1 MKRASWL
8 WSRNTWWNTCVPPE
22 NYRVDELRNRA
33 QSATSLSK
41 SRGPAWNLMGVR
53 AIEHTRPALSR
64 VPFLSSHFH
73 QVPRHRD
80 KLYDC
85 SFLRV
90 PPRSTDLWSTIVRYL
105 LPFTSFFIIF
115 LFFFFFFEIY
125 AGAIQNRE
133 YFMLFFGRSCAGRW
147 ILLDDNA
154 IQLFEILLYYIAL
167 LPFPEPILRLF
178 GKNLWIFDLPVRYI
192 VPRVF

>member
-1 MKRASWL
+1 
-8 WSRNTWWNTCVPPE
+8 
-22 NYRVDELRNRA
+22 
-33 QSATSLSK
+33 
-41 SRGPAWNLMGVR
+41 MGVR

-105 LPFTSFFIIF
+105 LPFTPFFLLFFYFSF
-115 LFFFFFFEIY
+115 LFLRFTLELFRTENILCSFLGEVVQGDEFCLMIMRFNCSRYYCIISLFY
-125 AGAIQNRE
+125 PFQNRSYDFLE
-133 YFMLFFGRSCAGRW
+133 RIYEFL
-147 ILLDDNA
+147 I
-154 IQLFEILLYYIAL
+154 Y
-167 LPFPEPILRLF
+167 LF
-178 GKNLWIFDLPVRYI
+178 GISFLVYFNFTIPSWFLLLSSIFSVALKAIYPVI
-192 VPRVF
+192 V